1 MGRVS
6 QGEFGV
12 IPNNNF
18 YGKKCGKTI
27 RDFTVDLDYKL
38 DTVQDR
44 IDFLNSRLEVSKV
57 GDIEFAHDFF
67 IELFDQTFDGN
78 INTSSVKLLLNS
90 EDAQYSESNIANDLS
105 RLADYI
111 LVKDKREPKEKV
123 KLYSEEEFIKR
134 LYTEK
139 NKLEPLENVNG
150 DDFIILKRV
159 GNYRLAPK
167 MTINSSDFKL
177 PLIYRGTYED
187 YLEHW
192 SSHQYKKVF
201 LDGKYKKVYL
211 DKKDFSNIS
220 TSVCMTEEQWTKGRK
235 NMLEKI
241 ELLSQAEE
249 NRQALMNKKDGCK
262 ISGAPV
268 KRVVNNIG
276 DINEYM
282 KSVKTSYHNYVSI
295 TPDKCPSNVDMMSIV
310 DYSNEKHVEALICLQ
325 GSKKDLKNDMAIL
338 MYDIDNAIKKVFDA
352 GLLDKTDLDIIH
364 LLRQGLSKERIS
376 KKKNFSRMTL
386 HRRLKKIVVT
396 VMGALQG

>member
-1 MGRVS
+1 M
-6 QGEFGV
+6 

-27 RDFTVDLDYKL
+27 RDFTTDLDYKL
-38 DTVQDR
+38 NSTNDR
-44 IDFLNSRLEVSKV
+44 IEFLKNRLEVSKV
-57 GDIEFAHDFF
+57 GEVEFAHDFF
-67 IELFDQTFDGN
+67 LELFEQTFDGN

-111 LVKDKREPKEKV
+111 LAKDKRETKEKI

-139 NKLEPLENVNG
+139 NKLEPLEKVNG

-167 MTINSSDFKL
+167 MTINSSDFNL
-177 PLIYRGTYED
+177 PLIYRGTYND

-192 SSHQYKKVF
+192 SSHQYKKVY

-211 DKKDFSNIS
+211 DKKDLSNIS
-220 TSVCMTEEQWTKGRK
+220 PSVCMTEEQWNKGKK

-241 ELLSQAEE
+241 ELLSQAEK

-295 TPDKCPSNVDMMSIV
+295 SPDKCPSNIDIMNIV
-310 DYSNEKHVEALICLQ
+310 DYSNEKHVEALVCLQ
-325 GSKKDLKNDMAIL
+325 ASKNDLKNDIAIL
-338 MYDIDNAIKKVFDA
+338 MYDIDNAIKKSFNRD
-352 GLLDKTDLDIIH
+352 LLDKTDLEIID
-364 LLRQGLSKERIS
+364 LLRRGLSKERIS

-386 HRRLKKIVVT
+386 HRRMKKIVCS
-396 VMGALQG
+396 VMSFLNI